1 MCAVQRIVV
10 IGNGNSSND
19 IAAQVV
25 DVANPPVYRSIRH
38 PPIFRFVSLP
48 DERIID
54 VAPVTRY
61 TVHSTP
67 DGQKKATLHLKDGTN
82 IRDVD
87 TIFFGTGYTLSYP
100 FLYVLDPS
108 TTENRKLV
116 PLVSEEEQP
125 IRIPALY
132 HQILYAHNPSLA
144 FIGCLMSLTPF
155 IMSDLCSTFL
165 ALAWS
170 GTLPYPDTVEER
182 LIDDAE
188 RTELVRKLRAE
199 MDNPSNFIACQ
210 VLANKEQ
217 SFALG
222 IRQEIVRVRPDLDR
236 VFHPWT
242 PEEVAS
248 RDAMYPRKLE
258 SLRLAKEGGRIR
270 DGQL

>member
-1 MCAVQRIVV
+1 M
-10 IGNGNSSND
+10 
-19 IAAQVV
+19 
-25 DVANPPVYRSIRH
+25 YRSIRR

-48 DERIID
+48 DERIVD

-67 DGQKKATLHLKDGTN
+67 DGHKATLHLKDGTD
-82 IRDVD
+82 ISDVD
-87 TIFFGTGYTLSYP
+87 AVFFGTGYTLSYP
-100 FLYVLDPS
+100 YLYVLEPS

-125 IRIPALY
+125 VRIPALY

-144 FIGCLMSLTPF
+144 FIGCLMCLTPF

-170 GTLPYPDTVEER
+170 GTLPYPDTVEAR
-182 LIDDAE
+182 LVDDTE

-199 MDNPSNFIACQ
+199 SDNPSNFLACQ
-210 VLANKEQ
+210 VLADKEQ
-217 SFALG
+217 SFAFG
-222 IRQEIVRVRPDLDR
+222 IRQEVVRVRPDLDR

-242 PEEVAS
+242 PEEFAS

-258 SLRLAKEGGRIR
+258 SLRLAKESGHICVGR
-270 DGQL
+270 L